1 MTDKSDE
8 VTKIFYA
15 QSIIHLIGTAHFS
28 KKSNNLVYDTIQREK
43 PDAVFLEICNERIP
57 LATST
62 DEELKVMIKNAGK
75 PTVKG
80 KSMSEKAPSMLQNL
94 LLKAS
99 SSAQDKLEMLPGGEM
114 RAAYQSCMKLN
125 RDYQTAYDTALP
137 LSDGEDDSRPE
148 YYGNKCKVVFGDR
161 PVSQTLARA
170 FNPLSYYQKMRL
182 AYSFLN
188 SINEMEAIT
197 TEEVEKAKN
206 EDEITKF
213 INEMK
218 DDYPEFAYAMIDERN
233 QYMVGKLQETA
244 KRHKNIVAVVGAGHV
259 PGMVEIFEQGKSMA
273 RYSQK
278 IFFEFA
284 WKFLP

>member
-1 MTDKSDE
+1 
-8 VTKIFYA
+8 
-15 QSIIHLIGTAHFS
+15 
-28 KKSNNLVYDTIQREK
+28 
-43 PDAVFLEICNERIP
+43 
-57 LATST
+57 
-62 DEELKVMIKNAGK
+62 MIKNAGK
-75 PTVKG
+75 PKVKG
-80 KSMSEKAPSMLQNL
+80 NSMSEKAPSMLQNL

-125 RDYQTAYDTALP
+125 RDYQTAYETALP
-137 LSDGEDDSRPE
+137 VSDGEDDMNE
-148 YYGNKCKVVFGDR
+148 YFGNKCKVVFGDR

-182 AYSFLN
+182 GYSFLN
-188 SINEMEAIT
+188 SINEMEEIT

-218 DDYPEFAYAMIDERN
+218 DDYPEFAFAMIDERN

-244 KRHKNIVAVVGAGHV
+244 KNHKTIVAVVGAGHV
-259 PGMVEIFEQGKSMA
+259 PGMVEIFEQGKLISKKDLSNLSTIPEPYKWNA
-273 RYSQK
+273 STKYLLYGSALIGLGL
-278 IFFEFA
+278 IFRRR
-284 WKFLP
+284 FLNLSRGLGFRK